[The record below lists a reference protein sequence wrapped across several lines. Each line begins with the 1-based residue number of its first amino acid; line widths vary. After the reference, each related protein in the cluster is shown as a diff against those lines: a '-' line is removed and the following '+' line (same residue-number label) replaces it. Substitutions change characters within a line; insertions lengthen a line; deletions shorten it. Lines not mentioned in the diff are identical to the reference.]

1 MFWNDLY
8 KILLLR
14 LWARRLRLRQ
24 FAVAGLCAGN
34 LLVRCNGSPHR
45 CCKPG
50 AFSCLTFASTGAHG
64 GCGASWGIA
73 AAAACSQ
80 TWPPLGGQE
89 RQGVETQIRRTN
101 PQLLFELWWPWR
113 ALGAWNCELWSRPRK
128 SPDLSLKSMSTSW
141 SLWMDDRNVVV
152 SLQTGCSFQKHPNLR
167 RGGHDTTRVERG
179 PDLFQTKKRKFLH
192 KWEAMMAN
200 LDGVLASKTGK
211 VILYHCFGR
220 ILARGRSIAVIPL
233 PKRSSATLMV
243 CMCQKQCRSL
253 DQLENTCD
261 GFSKSLFPKSVW

>member
-1 MFWNDLY
+1 
-8 KILLLR
+8 
-14 LWARRLRLRQ
+14 
-24 FAVAGLCAGN
+24 
-34 LLVRCNGSPHR
+34 
-45 CCKPG
+45 
-50 AFSCLTFASTGAHG
+50 
-64 GCGASWGIA
+64 
-73 AAAACSQ
+73 
-80 TWPPLGGQE
+80 
-89 RQGVETQIRRTN
+89 
-101 PQLLFELWWPWR
+101 
-113 ALGAWNCELWSRPRK
+113 
-128 SPDLSLKSMSTSW
+128 
-141 SLWMDDRNVVV
+141 MDDRNVVV

-261 GFSKSLFPKSVW
+261 GFSKSLFPKSV